1 MTTQIL
7 FIVWRESVEALLVI
21 GILNAWITHNAAYS
35 AGRRYLWGGVL
46 AGLAVAIVLAYG
58 LLEASAVMSG
68 ESLEY
73 FQAALVLIAAGL
85 IVQMV
90 FWMRK
95 HGRQLKRELQQGV
108 ESAAESGRWWT
119 VTILA
124 AIAVAREGS
133 ETVVFL
139 YGMFAAGPAVST
151 WTVVGASAAGF
162 ALALLTYG
170 VLQLGGRVLSWRLF
184 FSVTEAMLLLLA
196 CALFT
201 TGIGDLA
208 SLGLIPYMDP
218 VWDTSFILDD
228 MSRFG
233 GIVASLT
240 GYRAM
245 PDPATVTVWVVFWGG
260 VALLFAR
267 AKRVNKAGE
276 AAPATAAT
284 Q

>member
-35 AGRRYLWGGVL
+35 AGRRYLWGGVV
-46 AGLAVAIVLAYG
+46 AGLAVAVVLAYG

-73 FQAALVLIAAGL
+73 FQTALVLAAAGL

-95 HGRQLKRELQQGV
+95 HGRQLKRELQHGV
-108 ESAAESGRWWT
+108 ESAAQTGRWWT
-119 VTILA
+119 VTVLA

-139 YGMFAAGPAVST
+139 YGMFAAGPSVST
-151 WTVVGASAAGF
+151 TTVALASAAGF
-162 ALALLTYG
+162 ALALLTYA

-184 FSVTEAMLLLLA
+184 FSVTEALLLLLA
-196 CALFT
+196 CALVT
-201 TGIGDLA
+201 TGVGNLA
-208 SLGLIPYMDP
+208 SLGLIPYMEP
-218 VWDTSFILDD
+218 VWDTSFLIDD
-228 MSRFG
+228 MSRIG
-233 GIVASLT
+233 GIIASLT

-245 PDPATVTVWVVFWGG
+245 PDPATVLVWVVYWGG
-260 VALLFAR
+260 VALLFR
-267 AKRVNKAGE
+267 LGRSRGKVSE
-276 AAPATAAT
+276 AAPATAAS

>member
-21 GILNAWITHNAAYS
+21 GILNAWISHNAAAS
-35 AGRRYLWGGVL
+35 NGKRYLWGGIL
-46 AGLAVAIVLAYG
+46 AGLVFAVALAYG
-58 LLEASAVMSG
+58 LLAAPELMSG

-73 FQAALVLIAAGL
+73 FQAALVLIAACL
-85 IVQMV
+85 IVQMA

-95 HGRQLKRELQQGV
+95 HGRDIKRELREGV
-108 ESAAESGRWWT
+108 DEAARTGRWWT

-151 WTVVGASAAGF
+151 LTVVGAAAAGF

-170 VLQLGGRVLSWRLF
+170 VLQLGGKVLSWRLF
-184 FSVTEAMLLLLA
+184 FSVTEALLLLLA

-201 TGIGDLA
+201 TGVGDLA
-208 SLGLIPYMDP
+208 SLGLLPYMDP
-218 VWDTSFILDD
+218 VWDTSFVLDD
-228 MSRFG
+228 MSRIG
-233 GIVASLT
+233 GIVATLT

-245 PDPATVTVWVVFWGG
+245 PDPVTVAVWVVFWGD

-267 AKRVNKAGE
+267 GRTRE
-276 AAPATAAT
+276 ATPATAASR
-284 Q
+284 